1 LYGRMENV
9 TSADIMNAAQHFFV
23 PERRT
28 VVVLK
33 GAQ

>member
-1 LYGRMENV
+1 MH
-9 TSADIMNAAQHFFV
+9 AAAKYFV

-33 GAQ
+33 GVEEKEKAEEGGNE